1 MEATTQ
7 ATFNVASTI
16 WHKAAERWNNS
27 HDWQKKKQLCKDEY
41 RKLGRVLQAAINDR
55 NTKPALSELFCALLE
70 KLNRIR
76 PIIKDYTKKYKEK
89 DYRSKTSLTR
99 HLKRDCY
106 DPLIEISS
114 VVMNHI

>member
-1 MEATTQ
+1 MLQVLFAIKLPKGGITR
-7 ATFNVASTI
+7 TI
-16 WHKAAERWNNS
+16 GGKSGNFVKMNIGNCTGCL
-27 HDWQKKKQLCKDEY
+27 K
-41 RKLGRVLQAAINDR
+41 
-55 NTKPALSELFCALLE
+55 LE